1 MPINKL
7 LSGHRAFR
15 EAFAARREA
24 FVRLAEE
31 GQSPKVLWIGCS
43 DSRVIPEQISGAEA
57 GDLFVVR
64 NVANVVPPA
73 GADDAIG
80 AVIEYAVLH
89 LRVAHIV
96 ICGHTECGGIKALG
110 GHVDAGREPHIARWL
125 ELARPAR
132 DEVEASGVAEE
143 ARYLETIKR
152 NVLLQRENLLTYD
165 CVRQGEQA
173 GGLTIHCWLYDL
185 HSGALLA
192 YNEGQWTNILD
203 LNWSARP
210 F

>member
-7 LSGHRAFR
+7 LSGHRTFK
-15 EAFAARREA
+15 EVFAAQREA

-43 DSRVIPEQISGAEA
+43 DSRVIPEQIGGAEA

-64 NVANVVPPA
+64 NIANVVPPA

-80 AVIEYAVLH
+80 AAIEYAVLH
-89 LRVAHIV
+89 LRVQHIV
-96 ICGHTECGGIKALG
+96 VCGHTECGGIKALG
-110 GHVDAGREPHIARWL
+110 GHVDPGREPHIARWL

-132 DEVEASGVAEE
+132 DEVEASGIAEE

-165 CVRQGEQA
+165 CVREGEKA
-173 GGLTIHCWLYDL
+173 GRLAIHCWLYDL
-185 HSGALLA
+185 HTGTLLA
-192 YNEGQWTNILD
+192 YNEGRWTDILD
-203 LNWSARP
+203 LNWPARP
-210 F
+210 S